1 MVTGKKIAL
10 LAAAILIAGGSATIY
25 AKNAKDVAEDEPAVE
40 QENVVIEQTA
50 VALEDETGADEII
63 TATEPGD
70 YPKEDNSGNN
80 SPDTVPVDGSVPE
93 PPSDTSTLGDLS
105 SSVTVQ
111 KSFSDETMSI
121 SFYLP
126 NSGLYSVQEKVS
138 GSWQTTEKGINY
150 IGTGGLTAGI
160 IGAGEDEITI
170 RVFVIEDG
178 QYTAVTEEITISR
191 ADVMSAGGIKTYHV

>member
-1 MVTGKKIAL
+1 
-10 LAAAILIAGGSATIY
+10 
-25 AKNAKDVAEDEPAVE
+25 
-40 QENVVIEQTA
+40 
-50 VALEDETGADEII
+50 
-63 TATEPGD
+63 
-70 YPKEDNSGNN
+70 
-80 SPDTVPVDGSVPE
+80 
-93 PPSDTSTLGDLS
+93 
-105 SSVTVQ
+105 
-111 KSFSDETMSI
+111 MSI